1 MSTQPSESSKTSDP
15 KAVIE
20 ALETQLR
27 NTPRGSRPYEY
38 AAISYRL
45 GLAHAETPVGSPQEG
60 LRKALAHFEQ
70 AAAIFDPRYDPI
82 EHARVLNAAGAV
94 HRSLGNRTRAASLFE
109 KAAELLADKD
119 RDGER
124 AAALNN
130 LGLVRTELGDLAP
143 AVEAFNTAADLFDT
157 TTAEGRRGWVA
168 TLHNRGQAHAAQGT
182 EEGLEAALADFEEA
196 RSELDAD
203 DAPYHYALVHHS
215 IGVTCS
221 ALAGQHAPHPAVT
234 GADAEAEAEVRRQF
248 LQEAVRAFT
257 ESLEVFTRVG
267 FPFQH
272 ALAKHNL
279 GLAYAALGGVTNLRL
294 ALAAAEDAVAILDPR
309 LHADAWRQA
318 YGTLERI
325 EKELGQLSPGMSRTA
340 HFANL
345 AADLRRDERTTL
357 VKERLYR
364 LLALPDHG
372 RVALTEL
379 ALAIGTL
386 GEGRG
391 RGIIEDELSLVMEMT
406 PDVQEVALLAMWDAH
421 GQLSGP
427 AQETLDRELDQAIG
441 DALGGPQRVY
451 VRDFLYAR
459 GWERPG

>member
-1 MSTQPSESSKTSDP
+1 MSSQATPSSKTSDP
-15 KAVIE
+15 RAAID

-27 NTPRGSRPYEY
+27 NTPRGTRPHEY

-45 GLAHAETPVGSPQEG
+45 GLAHAESPIGSPQEG
-60 LRKALAHFEQ
+60 LRKALAYFDE

-109 KAAELLADKD
+109 KAAELLEHQD

-130 LGLVRTELGDLAP
+130 LGLARTELGDLST
-143 AVEAFNTAADLFDT
+143 AVEAFDTAAGLFDT

-182 EEGLEAALADFEEA
+182 EESLEAALADYEEA
-196 RSELDAD
+196 RAELDAD

-221 ALAGQHAPHPAVT
+221 ALAGLHGPNPELT

-279 GLAYAALGGVTNLRL
+279 GLAYAALGGVTNLRR

-325 EKELGQLSPGMSRTA
+325 EKQLGQVVPGMSRMV
-340 HFANL
+340 HFVNL
-345 AADLRRDERTTL
+345 AAELRREDRIDL

-364 LLALPDHG
+364 LFSLPDKG

-379 ALAIGTL
+379 SLAIATL
-386 GEGRG
+386 DEGKG
-391 RGIIEDELSLVMEMT
+391 RGIIEAELSLIMEMT
-406 PDVQEVALLAMWDAH
+406 PDVQEVALLAIWDAH
-421 GQLSGP
+421 RQLSGRSRDV
-427 AQETLDRELDQAIG
+427 LDRELDQAIG

>member
-1 MSTQPSESSKTSDP
+1 VSSQTTPSSRTSDP
-15 KAVIE
+15 KAAIE

-27 NTPRGSRPYEY
+27 NTPRGTRPYEY

-45 GLAHAETPVGSPQEG
+45 GMAHAETPIGSPQEG
-60 LRKALAHFEQ
+60 LRKALAHFEE
-70 AAAIFDPRYDPI
+70 AAAIFDPRYDPV

-94 HRSLGNRTRAASLFE
+94 HRALGNRARAASLFE

-130 LGLVRTELGDLAP
+130 LGLVRTELGDP
-143 AVEAFNTAADLFDT
+143 TTAVEAFDTAAGLFDT

-168 TLHNRGQAHAAQGT
+168 TLHNRGQAHAAHGT
-182 EEGLEAALADFEEA
+182 EVGLEAALADYEEA

-221 ALAGQHAPHPAVT
+221 ALAGLHAPNPAVAD
-234 GADAEAEAEVRRQF
+234 ADAEGEAEVRRQF

-279 GLAYAALGGVTNLRL
+279 GLAYAALGGVTNLRR

-318 YGTLERI
+318 YGTLEHI
-325 EKELGQLSPGMSRTA
+325 EKELGHLAPGMSRA
-340 HFANL
+340 VHFVNL
-345 AADLRRDERTTL
+345 AADLRREDRIDL

-364 LLALPDHG
+364 LFALPDHG
-372 RVALTEL
+372 RIALTEL
-379 ALAIGTL
+379 ALAVATL
-386 GEGRG
+386 GEGKG
-391 RGIIEDELSLVMEMT
+391 RGILEAELDLIMEMT
-406 PDVQEVALLAMWDAH
+406 PDVQEVALLSIWDAH
-421 GQLSGP
+421 RQLSG
-427 AQETLDRELDQAIG
+427 AQREVLDQELDQAIG
-441 DALGGPQRVY
+441 DALGGPQRVF

>member
-1 MSTQPSESSKTSDP
+1 MAETTDRRNAIQ
-15 KAVIE
+15 
-20 ALETQLR
+20 ALEAQLAA
-27 NTPRGSRPYEY
+27 TPRATRPYEH
-38 AAISYRL
+38 AAIAYRL
-45 GLAHAETPVGSPQEG
+45 GLAYSEAPLGSPTEG
-60 LRKALAHFEQ
+60 LRKALACYDV
-70 AAAIFDPRYDPI
+70 AAGIFDPRFEPV

-94 HRSLGNRTRAASLFE
+94 HRALGDRVRAEKLFAQ
-109 KAAELLADKD
+109 AADLLDGHD
-119 RDGER
+119 RGAER

-130 LGLVRTELGDLAP
+130 LGLVRTELGRPDA
-143 AVEAFNTAADLFDT
+143 AVEAFDAAADLFDT
-157 TTAEGRRGWVA
+157 TTAEGRRGRVA
-168 TLHNRGQAHAAQGT
+168 TLHNRGQAHAAMGT
-182 EEGLEAALADFEEA
+182 DEGLEAALGDFEEA
-196 RSELDAD
+196 KAELDVD
-203 DAPYHYALVHHS
+203 DAPYHAGLLQHS

-221 ALAGQHAPHPAVT
+221 ALAGRAS
-234 GADAEAEAEVRRQF
+234 DDEERRAF
-248 LQEAVRAFT
+248 LQEAVRAFKA
-257 ESLEVFTRVG
+257 SLDVFTRTG

-279 GLAYAALGGVTNLRL
+279 GLAYAALGGVTNLRR

-325 EKELGQLSPGMSRTA
+325 EKELGQLAPGMSRTV

-345 AADLRRDERTTL
+345 AADLRRDERIRL

-364 LLALPDHG
+364 LFALPDKG
-372 RVALTEL
+372 RIALTEL
-379 ALAIGTL
+379 ALAVASL

-406 PDVQEVALLAMWDAH
+406 PDVQEVALLAIWDAH
-421 GQLSGP
+421 SQLTGE
-427 AQETLDRELDQAIG
+427 ARDTLSRELDQAIG
-441 DALGGPQRVY
+441 DALGGPQRIY